1 MDDCFLKNGN
11 PEKQA
16 ARACCCARQIRYRI
30 PPGRIPRQGRRS
42 WNCRSSMLRLP
53 TSSLFS
59 LFTKSIPPNAR
70 SIKNGGQPW
79 AVRQVSPACFCG
91 ACRRAPKRIAFSAL
105 RAGDGRHPVHAA
117 DAYGMNAPPLFADP
131 GGLAAAM
138 PSDSAPRRE
147 CKIPYGKCRKGFY
160 VYFSHHYSHQKNKA
174 EKEDLSTL
182 FLLRSDASILCS
194 AVIQTRLC
202 SATQAWPTSPTHYP
216 VPTG

>member
-1 MDDCFLKNGN
+1 MEL
-11 PEKQA
+11 PLVHAQA
-16 ARACCCARQIRYRI
+16 ADVFLVFPFHEEHTPKCPLYQKWRASVGCVANIA
-30 PPGRIPRQGRRS
+30 
-42 WNCRSSMLRLP
+42 
-53 TSSLFS
+53 SL
-59 LFTKSIPPNAR
+59 
-70 SIKNGGQPW
+70 
-79 AVRQVSPACFCG
+79 FCG
-91 ACRRAPKRIAFSAL
+91 ACRRAPKRITFSAL